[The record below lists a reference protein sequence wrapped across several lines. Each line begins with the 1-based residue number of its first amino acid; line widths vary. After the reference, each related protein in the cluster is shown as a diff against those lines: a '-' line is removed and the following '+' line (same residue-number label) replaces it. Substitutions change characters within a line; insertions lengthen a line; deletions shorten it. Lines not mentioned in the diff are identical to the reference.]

1 MGSEKNPIIVREE
14 FLCRGKRVSL
24 YKRVVEFEGVVSEK
38 DVVKFGKAVV
48 ILPILDDGRV
58 ILLKQWRAA
67 VNAWVLEVPA
77 GRVEP
82 SEDVVEAARRELV
95 EETGYEAEELI
106 PMAIVYVSPGY
117 SDEVQTIF
125 LARKLKFI
133 GASPE
138 AGEILKT
145 VYMTPEEVLSMVKH
159 NMIVDAKTFLALLL
173 YLHLYRK

>member
-1 MGSEKNPIIVREE
+1 MSVERNPVIVREE

-24 YKRVVEFEGVVSEK
+24 YRRVIEFGGVVSEK

-58 ILLKQWRAA
+58 VLVRQWRAA
-67 VNAWVLEVPA
+67 VNAWILEAPA

-82 SEDVVEAARRELV
+82 GEDVFEAARRELR

-106 PMAIVYVSPGY
+106 PMASTYVSPGY
-117 SDEVQTIF
+117 SDEVQVIF
-125 LARKLKFI
+125 LARKLRFV

-138 AGEILKT
+138 AGEILRT
-145 VYMTPEEVLSMVKH
+145 VIMSPEEVLSTVKPDTT
-159 NMIVDAKTFLALLL
+159 VDAKTVLALLL
-173 YLHLYRK
+173 YLHLYKR